1 MLAIIQRTFG
11 GPDVLE
17 TVEVAR
23 PQPGPG
29 EVLVRVAA
37 TSVNAADWKVRTG
50 QVPVLGNPP
59 LTLGLDVSGIVE
71 ELGSGVDRFQLGDAV
86 HGMVMGGANAEYLVA
101 QAHTLAL
108 KPASLDHIH
117 AAALPVAASTA
128 WQALAAVGAG
138 QRVLV
143 HAAAGGVGHLAV
155 QIAKHRGAYVIGTA
169 RAANHEYLRE
179 LGIDEVI
186 DYTAVDFADTVGD
199 IDVVVDLVGGEYGSR
214 SLRVL
219 GPNGRYLDMQGPASA
234 TDPRDETDPRYE
246 RFYVEPSGVSLREIA
261 IMVDRGHLR
270 VSVDQV
276 LPLADVA
283 KAHQL
288 SESGRVRG
296 KIVLTAWNSP
306 D

>member
-37 TSVNAADWKVRTG
+37 TSVNAADWKVREG
-50 QVPVLGNPP
+50 RVPQLGSPP

-71 ELGSGVDRFQLGDAV
+71 ELGSGAERFQIGDAV
-86 HGMVMGGANAEYLVA
+86 YGMVMGGANAEYLVA

-108 KPASLDHIH
+108 KPASLDHSH

-155 QIAKHRGAYVIGTA
+155 QIAKHRGAYVVGTA
-169 RAANHEYLRE
+169 RTANHEYLRE

-186 DYTAVDFADTVGD
+186 DYTAVDFADAVGD
-199 IDVVVDLVGGEYGSR
+199 IDVVLDLVGGVYGSR

-219 GPNGRYLDMQGPASA
+219 GPNGRYLDMLGDAEA
-234 TDPRDETDPRYE
+234 DPRAAADPRYE

-261 IMVDRGHLR
+261 TMVDRGHLR
-270 VSVDQV
+270 VTIDQV

-296 KIVLTAWNSP
+296 KIVLTAWNS
-306 D
+306 

>member
-37 TSVNAADWKVRTG
+37 TSVNAADWKVRAG

-71 ELGSGVDRFQLGDAV
+71 ELGAGADRFQVGDAV
-86 HGMVMGGANAEYLVA
+86 YGMVMGGANAEYLVA
-101 QAHTLAL
+101 QAHTLAP
-108 KPASLDHIH
+108 KPASLDHLH

-138 QRVLV
+138 QRILV

-155 QIAKHRGAYVIGTA
+155 QIAKHRGAHVIGTA

-199 IDVVVDLVGGEYGSR
+199 IDVVLDLVGGKYGAR

-219 GPNGRYLDMQGPASA
+219 RPNGRYLDMQGPDAE
-234 TDPRDETDPRYE
+234 TDPQLETDPRYE
-246 RFYVEPSGVSLREIA
+246 RFYVEPAGVSLREIA
-261 IMVDRGHLR
+261 TMVDRGHLR
-270 VSVDQV
+270 VTVDQV

-296 KIVLTAWNSP
+296 KIVLAAWNSP
-306 D
+306 A

>member
-50 QVPVLGNPP
+50 QVPVLGSPP

-219 GPNGRYLDMQGPASA
+219 GPNGRYLDMQGPASG

-270 VSVDQV
+270 ISVDQV

>member
-1 MLAIIQRTFG
+1 MLAIIQRTHG

-37 TSVNAADWKVRTG
+37 TSVNAADWKIRVG
-50 QVPVLGNPP
+50 QVGELGSLPV
-59 LTLGLDVSGIVE
+59 TLGLDVSGVVE
-71 ELGSGVDRFQLGDAV
+71 ELGPGVARFQIGDAV
-86 HGMVMGGANAEYLVA
+86 YGMVMGGANAEYLVA
-101 QAHTLAL
+101 QAYTLAL
-108 KPASLDHIH
+108 KPASLDHVH

-138 QRVLV
+138 QRILV

-155 QIAKHRGAYVIGTA
+155 QIAKNRGAYVIGTA
-169 RAANHEYLRE
+169 RTANHEYLRE

-199 IDVVVDLVGGEYGSR
+199 IDLVLDLVGGEYGAR

-219 GPNGRYLDMQGPASA
+219 RPNGRYLDMQGDVEA
-234 TDPRDETDPRYE
+234 DPRAASDPRYE
-246 RFYVEPSGVSLREIA
+246 RFYVEPSGVSLREITT
-261 IMVDRGHLR
+261 MVDRAHLR
-270 VSVDQV
+270 VTIDQV
-276 LPLADVA
+276 LPLADLA

-296 KIVLTAWNSP
+296 KIVLTAWNP
-306 D
+306 PA

>member
-1 MLAIIQRTFG
+1 M
-11 GPDVLE
+11 
-17 TVEVAR
+17 
-23 PQPGPG
+23 
-29 EVLVRVAA
+29 RVAA
-37 TSVNAADWKVRTG
+37 TSVNAADWKVRAG
-50 QVPVLGNPP
+50 QLPVLGSPP

-71 ELGSGVDRFQLGDAV
+71 EVGPGAERFQIGDAV
-86 HGMVMGGANAEYLVA
+86 YGMVLGGANAEYLVA

-128 WQALAAVGAG
+128 WQALAAVGVG

-155 QIAKHRGAYVIGTA
+155 QIAKHRGAHVIGTA
-169 RAANHEYLRE
+169 RTANYEYLRE

-186 DYTAVDFADTVGD
+186 DYTAVDFADTVGG
-199 IDVVVDLVGGEYGSR
+199 IDVVLDLVGGEYGSR

-219 GPNGRYLDMQGPASA
+219 RPNGRYLDMQGPASG
-234 TDPRDETDPRYE
+234 TDPHDETDPRYE
-246 RFYVEPSGVSLREIA
+246 RFYVEPAGVTLREITT
-261 IMVDRGHLR
+261 MVDRGHLR
-270 VSVDQV
+270 VTIDQV
-276 LPLADVA
+276 LSLADLA

-306 D
+306 S

>member
-1 MLAIIQRTFG
+1 MLAIIQRTYG

-37 TSVNAADWKVRTG
+37 TSVNAADWKLRVG
-50 QVPVLGNPP
+50 KVGALGSLP
-59 LTLGLDVSGIVE
+59 LTLGLDVSGVVE
-71 ELGSGVDRFQLGDAV
+71 ELGPGAERFQIGDAV
-86 HGMVMGGANAEYLVA
+86 HGMVLGGANAEYVVA
-101 QAHTLAL
+101 QAYTLAL
-108 KPASLDHIH
+108 TPVSLDHIH
-117 AAALPVAASTA
+117 AAALPVAALTS

-138 QRVLV
+138 QRILV

-169 RAANHEYLRE
+169 RAANHEYLRG

-186 DYTAVDFADTVGD
+186 DYTAIDFADAVGD
-199 IDVVVDLVGGEYGSR
+199 IDVVLDLVGGEYGSR

-219 GPNGRYLDMQGPASA
+219 RPNGRYLDMQGPDAEVDSRA
-234 TDPRDETDPRYE
+234 DTDPRYE
-246 RFYVEPSGVSLREIA
+246 RFYVEPSGVSLREISTM
-261 IMVDRGHLR
+261 IDRGHLR
-270 VSVDQV
+270 ITIDQV

-306 D
+306 T

>member
-1 MLAIIQRTFG
+1 MLAIIQRAYG

-37 TSVNAADWKVRTG
+37 TSVNAADWKLRVG
-50 QVPVLGNPP
+50 QVGALGSLP

-71 ELGSGVDRFQLGDAV
+71 ELGSGVERFQVGDAV
-86 HGMVMGGANAEYLVA
+86 YGMVFGGANAEYLVA
-101 QAHTLAL
+101 QAYTLAL

-128 WQALAAVGAG
+128 WQALAALGAG
-138 QRVLV
+138 QRILV

-169 RAANHEYLRE
+169 RTTNHEYLRE

-199 IDVVVDLVGGEYGSR
+199 IDVVLDLVGGDYGSR

-219 GPNGRYLDMQGPASA
+219 RPNGRYLDMQGPDAEP
-234 TDPRDETDPRYE
+234 DPRVETDPRYE
-246 RFYVEPSGVSLREIA
+246 RCYVEPSGVSLREITT
-261 IMVDRGHLR
+261 MVDRGHLR
-270 VSVDQV
+270 VTIDQV
-276 LPLADVA
+276 LPLADLA

-306 D
+306 A